1 VFLKKDWLVIY
12 QMDLPLELLHY
23 ADKNNALLSPSL
35 DRTPVPIIKCIQQ
48 EKTGTNWQTVLNV
61 VKYGEEQWKKI
72 LAVIEEM

>member
-1 VFLKKDWLVIY
+1 
-12 QMDLPLELLHY
+12 MDLPLELLHY

-61 VKYGEEQWKKI
+61 VKYGEEQ
-72 LAVIEEM
+72 